1 MYLLD
6 TDILIDYLRL
16 YEPALDF
23 FQHLSKTDRTIALLT
38 RFELLNGCQRKEH
51 EMRIDRF
58 LRNFKVYTITGEIS
72 KEALH
77 LYHNNRWF
85 TGLGISDS
93 FIAATAL
100 VEKRTLFTRNYKH
113 YQKITGL
120 KVEVPYG

>member
-23 FQHLSKTDRTIALLT
+23 FEHLSKTDRAIALLT

-51 EMRIDRF
+51 EARIDRF
-58 LRNFKVYTITGEIS
+58 LKNFKIYTITSDIS
-72 KEALH
+72 KRALA
-77 LYHNNRWF
+77 LYHSHRWF

-100 VEKRTLFTRNYKH
+100 VERRTVVTRNYKH
-113 YQKITGL
+113 YQKIAGL
-120 KVEVPYG
+120 KVETPYK